1 MSDILIVCAFAAWV
15 LVGIPA
21 ISWFIYKKY
30 GWRVL
35 AIMWGF
41 LFVQAFVRVFLL

>member
-1 MSDILIVCAFAAWV
+1 MDMLIVSALAAWV

-21 ISWFIYKKY
+21 ISWLIYKKF

-35 AIMWGF
+35 AILWGF
-41 LFVQAFVRVFLL
+41 LFVQAAVRVFLL